1 MKKAYIKHHLFIL
14 AIAFFLCGDISAQ
27 HKFTKYTDAQIEAK
41 IDSILSI
48 MTIEEKAGQL
58 NQLTG
63 PQNQNPNNISNTE
76 NNPLRL
82 VREGKIGSFL
92 NVYGADVTR
101 EYQRAAI
108 EEARVKIPLIFG
120 FDVIHGFKTTFPV
133 PLAEAAS
140 WDPSLIEKSAY
151 YQALEASSAGLHWTF
166 SPMVDIARDPRWG
179 RIVEGSGEDPYLG
192 SLMAAARTK
201 GYQKDADFGIL
212 ACVKH
217 YAAYGGAEGGRDYNT
232 VDMSERTLREV
243 YLPAYKAAIDAGA
256 ITVMCSF
263 NEIGGVPA
271 SSSRFLLTDVLRNE
285 WGFNGFVV
293 SDWTSIAE
301 LIQHGVAADGK
312 DAARL
317 SINAGCDM
325 DMESRLFVSQ
335 LKALVES
342 GEVAGETVDEAVRRV
357 LRVKYLYGLFEDPY
371 KNCSAENE
379 KANTLT
385 PENMEASLDVAKNSI
400 VLLKNENSLLPLKQN
415 YKSIAVIGPLAEAR
429 REPLGAWDALSDS
442 SLTVTLLQGV
452 KNYAPQG
459 TKIEYALGCGIT
471 GDNKTGFA
479 KAVEL
484 AKKSDIVILALGERA
499 LMSGEANSRASIELP
514 GVQQELAEEIY
525 KTGKPVVVVLMNG
538 RPLGVTWIAN
548 HIPAVVEGWFLGSQ
562 AGNALGEVL
571 FGKFN
576 PSGKLPVTFP
586 HHEGQIPFYYNHKNT
601 GRPQPPD
608 LSRYQDLPQQPL
620 FPFGHGL
627 SYTKFDYSDFT
638 LNPKTIG
645 FDEELMVKVKVKNSG
660 AYDGAEIVQLYIRD
674 LVGNVTRP
682 VKELKRFEKVFLKQ
696 GEEKTVEFKL
706 TSDDLRFYG
715 AVMKFAAEPGKFKI
729 FIGGSSEDVLEQEFE
744 LVKK

>member
-1 MKKAYIKHHLFIL
+1 MRKAYIKYFLFI
-14 AIAFFLCGDISAQ
+14 IAVSFFLREDITAQ
-27 HKFTKYTDAQIEAK
+27 HRFTKYTDAQIEAK
-41 IDSILSI
+41 IDSILAI

-63 PQNQNPNNISNTE
+63 PQNQNPNNISDTE
-76 NNPLRL
+76 QNPLRL

-101 EYQRAAI
+101 EYQRVAV
-108 EEARVKIPLIFG
+108 EETRAKIPLIFG

-140 WDPSLIEKSAY
+140 WDPALVEKSATV
-151 YQALEASSAGLHWTF
+151 QALEASSAGLHWTF

-192 SLMAAARTK
+192 SAMAAARTK
-201 GYQKDADFGIL
+201 GYQKDPNFGIL

-217 YAAYGGAEGGRDYNT
+217 FAAYGGAEGGRDYNT

-243 YLPAYKAAIDAGA
+243 YLPPYKAAVDAGA
-256 ITVMCSF
+256 LTVMCSF
-263 NEIGGVPA
+263 NEIGGVP
-271 SSSRFLLTDVLRNE
+271 SSASRFLMTDVLRNE

-317 SINAGCDM
+317 AINAGCDM
-325 DMESRLFVSQ
+325 DMESRLYVSQ
-335 LKALVES
+335 LKSLVES
-342 GEVAGETVDEAVRRV
+342 GEVSKETLDEALRRV
-357 LRVKYLYGLFEDPY
+357 LRVKFLYGLFEDPY
-371 KNCSAENE
+371 KNCSVGNE

-385 PENMEASLDVAKNSI
+385 KANMDASLEAAKNAI
-400 VLLKNENSLLPLKQN
+400 VLLKNENNLLPLKN
-415 YKSIAVIGPLAEAR
+415 YKSVAVIGPLADSR

-442 SLTVTLLQGV
+442 TLTVTLLQGI
-452 KNYAPQG
+452 KNHVPQG
-459 TKIEYALGCGIT
+459 TKIDYALGCGIT
-471 GDNKTGFA
+471 GDNKSGFA
-479 KAVEL
+479 QAVEL
-484 AKKSDIVILALGERA
+484 AKKSDMVVLALGERA
-499 LMSGEANSRASIELP
+499 LMSGEANNRASIELP
-514 GVQQELAEEIY
+514 GVQEELAEEIY

-538 RPLGVTWIAN
+538 RPLGISWIAKN
-548 HIPAVVEGWFLGSQ
+548 IPAVVEGWFLGSQ

-576 PSGKLPVTFP
+576 PCGKLPVTFP

-620 FPFGHGL
+620 YPFGHGL
-627 SYTKFDYSDFT
+627 SYTKFEYSNFT
-638 LNPKTIG
+638 LSSKTIG
-645 FDEELMVKVKVKNSG
+645 FNEELTAKVTVKNTGS
-660 AYDGAEIVQLYIRD
+660 YDGAEVVQLYIRD
-674 LVGNVTRP
+674 LVGSVTRP
-682 VKELKRFEKVFLKQ
+682 VKELKRFEKIFLKK

-715 AVMKFAAEPGKFKI
+715 LDMKFAAEPGKFKI
-729 FIGGSSEDVLEQEFE
+729 FAGGSSENVLEQEFE